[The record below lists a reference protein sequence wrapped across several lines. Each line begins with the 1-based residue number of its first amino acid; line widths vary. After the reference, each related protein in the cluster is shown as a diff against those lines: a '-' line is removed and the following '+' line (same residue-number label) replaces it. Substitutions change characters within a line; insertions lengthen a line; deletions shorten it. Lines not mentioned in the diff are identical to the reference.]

1 MEATSVTTSAGTTSA
16 LMRIPPLDSSNYRQW
31 SFAMKFLLDGEDLW
45 ELVNP
50 AGVIDAEPQGPGPRA
65 PGVRTRAQQGTPAPP
80 VSDLEKRKTKKAT
93 HLIYQSCA
101 TIPQSHIAHEKDP
114 AKMWSILE
122 DLYSRINDDNEAGQ
136 ALFEEF
142 WMEQFKNYK
151 TVDEYGA
158 KLKTYQDQLAIT
170 ERRLPDSSLIQQLTK
185 QLPFHYDDIVTAI
198 RMNKGQT
205 TFRQALK
212 MLIEREK
219 TLGSR
224 KQSKALVAKS
234 GKANASALVGTTG
247 SGNHRKPHWKKNHR
261 GKPYDRQNQQ
271 SNQQPQSDQP
281 PKKSYDPKKQCWYC
295 ARTGHIQNEC
305 RIRWN
310 AEQLKKAAP
319 SVPAPAQ
326 APAGAPASRRLF
338 AAIAHA
344 SIAAVQNDPT
354 LAADINELIATGS
367 NSLPLADNLE
377 DRICFNAD

>member
-16 LMRIPPLDSSNYRQW
+16 LMRIPPLDSSNYRQR

-50 AGVIDAEPQGPGPRA
+50 ADAIDAEPQGPGPRA

-80 VSDLEKRKTKKAT
+80 VSDLEKRKTKKAA
-93 HLIYQSCA
+93 HLIYQSCP
-101 TIPQSHIAHEKDP
+101 TIPQSHIVHEKDS

-170 ERRLPDSSLIQQLTK
+170 DRRLQDSSLIQQLTK

-205 TFRQALK
+205 TFWQALK

-219 TLGSR
+219 TLGNR
-224 KQSKALVAKS
+224 KQSKALVAK
-234 GKANASALVGTTG
+234 GAKALVGTTG
-247 SGNHRKPHWKKNHR
+247 FGNHRKPHWKKNHC
-261 GKPYDRQNQQ
+261 GKPYDRH
-271 SNQQPQSDQP
+271 NQQPKGDQP
-281 PKKSYDPKKQCWYC
+281 PKKSYDPKKQYWYC

-310 AEQLKKAAP
+310 AEQLKKAVP
-319 SVPAPAQ
+319 SAPAPAAAPAV

-338 AAIAHA
+338 AAIAYA

-367 NSLPLADNLE
+367 NSLPLAAADNLE